1 VRPLPYSYKQPENL
15 KNDGFHYQRKTLNI
29 EREES
34 LDGIYV
40 IRTSV
45 KSEAL
50 SSQQVVA
57 TYKSLSGVERAFPS
71 LKTVDLQVRPIH
83 HRLPDRVRAHI
94 LLCMLAYYV
103 EMIINKRAHR
113 ARIPRR
119 QTETNS
125 QSPSARAFG
134 AVMSVKCGAAR
145 SGRDRCARAPR
156 ILSLLMAVSLSVTTA
171 KSQSPSH
178 DWSSNRISHVLL
190 ISIDGMHAVDYINCS
205 SGTSG
210 VNSGEPYCPNLA
222 SLGKTGLNYLNT
234 STSKPSDSFPGL
246 MALVSGGSPRT
257 VGAFYDVAYDRSL
270 DPPSKTTG
278 NGVAAGTCV
287 AGAAP
292 TGNDRRQCVPRRRR

>member
-1 VRPLPYSYKQPENL
+1 L

-125 QSPSARAFG
+125 QSPSARALARVWLGRRG
-134 AVMSVKCGAAR
+134 ALQHLSRGGRAALAEQFHA
-145 SGRDRCARAPR
+145 GGVPG
-156 ILSLLMAVSLSVTTA
+156 M
-171 KSQSPSH
+171 
-178 DWSSNRISHVLL
+178 HVLRL
-190 ISIDGMHAVDYINCS
+190 RCRGSRL
-205 SGTSG
+205 
-210 VNSGEPYCPNLA
+210 LA
-222 SLGKTGLNYLNT
+222 G
-234 STSKPSDSFPGL
+234 
-246 MALVSGGSPRT
+246 R
-257 VGAFYDVAYDRSL
+257 
-270 DPPSKTTG
+270 
-278 NGVAAGTCV
+278 AAGLV
-287 AGAAP
+287 AWLLAG
-292 TGNDRRQCVPRRRR
+292 PRRNVFGVRGIPAAAWFF